1 MMEGTKFVPPIV
13 SCSPPPMSSM
23 SPPPLPD
30 ESEGKSLDIA
40 EFSFNG
46 LNHDEAEIGQSDLNG
61 ESMEELDYDTFGGL
75 DNDGYD
81 VTGMVGDWNFR
92 RLGKLFCVLCRP
104 PIFNTP

>member
-40 EFSFNG
+40 EFNFNG

-81 VTGMVGDWNFR
+81 VTGMVKDWNFR
-92 RLGKLFCVLCRP
+92 RLDKLIV
-104 PIFNTP
+104 